1 MNSANEHI
9 LRRGNKM
16 TVAMLYRPISR
27 FYKRKMRDVL
37 FKICLSNKTNNAFTT
52 DITTKDFCFA
62 DNYDVQ

>member
-1 MNSANEHI
+1 
-9 LRRGNKM
+9 M